1 MIFDARPCRAIDH
14 YLKQNGPRLELQLRA
29 TPSTVYMTERAT
41 GKSVTVDI
49 DFILE
54 IYDRDRKEAAKERA
68 RLRRLEKRGT
78 GRAYGV
84 AA

>member
-1 MIFDARPCRAIDH
+1 MIFDARQCRAIDH

-29 TPSTVYMTERAT
+29 TPSTVYMTEKAT

-54 IYDRDRKEAAKERA
+54 ID
-68 RLRRLEKRGT
+68 L
-78 GRAYGV
+78 
-84 AA
+84 